1 MPQMVTSMILNLCN
15 IASSYIGPRI
25 KTKLALCLVLCPC
38 ASQFKSS
45 KPWYFVSRY
54 PSMISVCKMKWSFLG
69 MGMVRDPMMGQE
81 LSYNV
86 SYDLNN

>member
-54 PSMISVCKMKWSFLG
+54 PSMISVCKMKWSFFG
-69 MGMVRDPMMGQE
+69 NGHGKGP
-81 LSYNV
+81 
-86 SYDLNN
+86 YDGARIVI